1 MGERVVAEVRS
12 QGDGILNSIPKR
24 CQTGEPAWIQFRTV
38 AESPLKITCCK
49 PFSIANSI
57 ALLQA
62 RASTSSTVVRSAIL
76 SDSAPIT
83 FPVESLITIHYTDAS
98 MRSIHE
104 QSSIEVNFEQRTWW
118 CNNKKT
124 EKSII
129 QGQNSYVLILS
140 NYYILSEYNNIVLIN
155 SFVKST
161 INMKE

>member
-1 MGERVVAEVRS
+1 MES
-12 QGDGILNSIPKR
+12 SIAFPKGAR
-24 CQTGEPAWIQFRTV
+24 QGEPTWIQFRTV
-38 AESPLKITCCK
+38 AESHLKITCCK

-83 FPVESLITIHYTDAS
+83 FPVESLITIDYTDAS

-118 CNNKKT
+118 CNDKKT

-129 QGQNSYVLILS
+129 RGQNSYVLILS
-140 NYYILSEYNNIVLIN
+140 NYYIFSEYDDMVLIN
-155 SFVKST
+155 FFVKST
-161 INMKE
+161 INIKE